1 MTGRRIGAALLAGA
15 MVLAALVPASARG
28 PDVNYGLFCL
38 GCHTSEGVSPPLGR
52 IPPLK
57 GAVGH
62 LTLLPEGRRYIVN
75 VPGVL
80 NSGLGAEDTA
90 ALLNWMVATYGE
102 ASTPADFTP
111 FTGAEVDR
119 WRAAAPDDVMVLRAV
134 VRDLLAARGISLD
147 PYP

>member
-1 MTGRRIGAALLAGA
+1 MART
-15 MVLAALVPASARG
+15 LAAIITAGTLVLSAIVPAAARG
-28 PDVNYGLFCL
+28 PDVNYALFCL
-38 GCHTSEGVSPPLGR
+38 GCHTSKGVSAPLGR

-62 LTLLPEGRRYIVN
+62 LALLPEGRRYIVN

-102 ASTPADFTP
+102 ASTPADFAP
-111 FTGAEVDR
+111 FTAAEVAR
-119 WRAAAPDDVMVLRAV
+119 WRAAAPDDVMVLRAE
-134 VRDLLAARGISLD
+134 VRARLAERGISLD

>member
-1 MTGRRIGAALLAGA
+1 MTGRPAALLSGA
-15 MVLAALVPASARG
+15 LVLAALIPASAAS
-28 PDVNYGLFCL
+28 PQINYALRCS

-75 VPGVL
+75 VPGIH

-102 ASTPADFTP
+102 ASTPPDFAP
-111 FTGAEVDR
+111 FTGAEVAR
-119 WRAAAPDDVMVLRAV
+119 WRAAAPDDVMVLRAE
-134 VRDLLAARGISLD
+134 VRALLAARGIRLD

>member
-1 MTGRRIGAALLAGA
+1 MARGHAAIIMAGMIA
-15 MVLAALVPASARG
+15 VSATIPAAARG
-28 PDVNYGLFCL
+28 PDVNYALFCL
-38 GCHTSEGVSPPLGR
+38 GCHTGKGVSAPLGR

-62 LTLLPEGRRYIVN
+62 LALLPEGRRYIVN

-80 NSGLGAEDTA
+80 NSGLGAGDTA

-102 ASTPADFTP
+102 ASTPADFAP
-111 FTGAEVDR
+111 FTGAEVAR
-119 WRAAAPDDVMVLRAV
+119 WRAAAPDDVMVLRAE